1 MVLLPELKP
10 VGDELFHIGDLIRL
24 KRPDGSEDLAAI
36 GVWKRGGLRAVARFE
51 QSGDDGSE
59 GGVDYVLAMRNAIFL
74 LLLAVGAASA
84 QPADASMA
92 FEVASIKPSAPR
104 GAGGG
109 FYGCKGGPGSTD
121 PGRIA
126 CTNISLVVLVQM
138 AYGVDYSRFSGMGL
152 PMQDFDIV
160 AKLPEGAIGQVPRMW
175 QNLLAERFKLVIHRE
190 KKEVPS
196 YLLVVAKGGLKIKEA
211 VNDPASDDKPAW
223 SPGDGPAPRDKD
235 GFPMLPPG
243 STGTAFRGGKAYL
256 MASIVPMESIASM
269 LETRLNAGTEARRPV
284 IDGTGLKGKYTFRLT
299 LEQSGDAMADDL
311 AFRSALENEIGL
323 KVEQKLAQVEI
334 LVVDHVERLPTEN

>member
-138 AYGVDYSRFSGMGL
+138 AYGSTT
-152 PMQDFDIV
+152 P
-160 AKLPEGAIGQVPRMW
+160 
-175 QNLLAERFKLVIHRE
+175 
-190 KKEVPS
+190 
-196 YLLVVAKGGLKIKEA
+196 
-211 VNDPASDDKPAW
+211 
-223 SPGDGPAPRDKD
+223 
-235 GFPMLPPG
+235 GFPEWACPCRTLTSSPSFPKVLSG
-243 STGTAFRGGKAYL
+243 RYLGCGK
-256 MASIVPMESIASM
+256 
-269 LETRLNAGTEARRPV
+269 TCW
-284 IDGTGLKGKYTFRLT
+284 
-299 LEQSGDAMADDL
+299 
-311 AFRSALENEIGL
+311 RS
-323 KVEQKLAQVEI
+323 VSSW
-334 LVVDHVERLPTEN
+334 